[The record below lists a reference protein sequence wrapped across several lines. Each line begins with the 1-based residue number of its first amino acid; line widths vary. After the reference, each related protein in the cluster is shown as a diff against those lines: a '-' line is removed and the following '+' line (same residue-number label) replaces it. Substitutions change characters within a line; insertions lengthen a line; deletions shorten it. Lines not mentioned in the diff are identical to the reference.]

1 MRVKDVFLLLA
12 EHLNVV
18 LGLLLFLL
26 LNDLLQVLLLLDCRD
41 FRDGNC
47 SLGRLV
53 FGSSLRLF
61 VFVVGHIVVWFLIL
75 NEKEDALVICLKN
88 IDKFT
93 PTYSFNVNLEAVEG
107 ILGACA
113 NVLFVKFDSLLLEEV
128 LDGGLSN
135 LAVIDLS
142 VVLDPP
148 LHVFHGVVGPGD
160 LILGQLSDTVD

>member
-1 MRVKDVFLLLA
+1 MLA

-26 LNDLLQVLLLLDCRD
+26 LNDLLQVLFLLDCRN
-41 FRDGNC
+41 FSDGNC

-53 FGSSLRLF
+53 FGSSLRLLIII
-61 VFVVGHIVVWFLIL
+61 VGHIVEWFLIL
-75 NEKEDALVICLKN
+75 NGKEDALVICFKN
-88 IDKFT
+88 MGKFT

-113 NVLFVKFDSLLLEEV
+113 NVLFVKFDALLLEEV

-135 LAVIDLS
+135 LAVIELS

-148 LHVFHGVVGPGD
+148 LHVFHGVVGPED
-160 LILGQLSDTVD
+160 LILGEFSDTVD